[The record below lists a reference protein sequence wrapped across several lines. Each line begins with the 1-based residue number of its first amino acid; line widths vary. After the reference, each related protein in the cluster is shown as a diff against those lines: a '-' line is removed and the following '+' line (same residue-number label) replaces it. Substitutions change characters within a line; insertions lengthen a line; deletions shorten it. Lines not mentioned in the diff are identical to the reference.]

1 MYALIT
7 NGSVQQY
14 PYTVGNLRRDN
25 PNTSFSKAIPENVL
39 AQYGVYSVVLE
50 DKPSYNERL
59 QSVEQKL
66 IPELEN
72 NRWIL
77 KWSIIDKTATQ
88 IQEYDNNKASEARL
102 ERNFLLTSSD
112 WTQLADAPVDKTAW
126 ATYRQA
132 LRDITEQDG
141 FPNLIEWPVEP

>member
-7 NGSVQQY
+7 NGSVKQY

-50 DKPSYNERL
+50 DEPSYNERL
-59 QSVEQKL
+59 QSVEQNL

-126 ATYRQA
+126 TTYRQA

>member
-14 PYTVGNLRRDN
+14 PYTIGNLRRDN
-25 PNTSFSKAIPENVL
+25 SNTSFSKVIPENVL
-39 AQYGVYSVVLE
+39 AQYGVYSVILE
-50 DKPSYNERL
+50 DKPSCNERT
-59 QSVEQKL
+59 QSVEQNL
-66 IPELEN
+66 MPELEN

-112 WTQLADAPVDKTAW
+112 WTQVADAPVDQAAW

-132 LRDITEQDG
+132 LRDIPSQAG
-141 FPNLIEWPVEP
+141 FPNEVTWPVEP